1 MIAIKHID
9 GHVVLDETY
18 WNYSSTTGKYRN
30 MFLGED
36 RATTEAKIA
45 SGEYQLTNLNPHG
58 DN

>member
-1 MIAIKHID
+1 
-9 GHVVLDETY
+9 
-18 WNYSSTTGKYRN
+18 

-45 SGEYQLTNLNPHG
+45 SGEYQLTNLNPYG